1 MSRRRELV
9 LAVVGCTAGAAL
21 ALYAASRTWTVAVHP
36 RPAPLPPVRQ
46 TRTGADLAPWLPALA
61 LVGLA
66 GAGALVA
73 TRGVARLAVGG
84 LLVGCGAGLGL
95 AAAAA
100 SLGPWAVLC
109 MVGGALVAAVGLATV
124 WRGRSWPAMGARY
137 DRAPAA
143 EPRTSSELWDAID
156 RGADPTR

>member
-84 LLVGCGAGLGL
+84 AVHGGRRTGRGCRAGHGL
-95 AAAAA
+95 AR
-100 SLGPWAVLC
+100 AVLAGDGC
-109 MVGGALVAAVGLATV
+109 PLRPGAS
-124 WRGRSWPAMGARY
+124 R
-137 DRAPAA
+137 
-143 EPRTSSELWDAID
+143 
-156 RGADPTR
+156 